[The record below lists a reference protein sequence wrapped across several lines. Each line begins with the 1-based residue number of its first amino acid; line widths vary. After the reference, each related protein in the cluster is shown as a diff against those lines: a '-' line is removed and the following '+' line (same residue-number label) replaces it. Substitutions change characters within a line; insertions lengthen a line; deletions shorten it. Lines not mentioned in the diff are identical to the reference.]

1 MAYIIR
7 VNGMVIGKEIL
18 TTEEVKRMNKNSEIS
33 LEKVL
38 TR

>member
-18 TTEEVKRMNKNSEIS
+18 TAEEVKKMNKNSEIS

-38 TR
+38 TK